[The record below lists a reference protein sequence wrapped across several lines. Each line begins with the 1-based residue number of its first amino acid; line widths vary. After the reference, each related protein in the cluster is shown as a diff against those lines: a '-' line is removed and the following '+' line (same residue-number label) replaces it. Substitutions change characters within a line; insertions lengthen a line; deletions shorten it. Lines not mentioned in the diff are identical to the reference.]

1 MIKCWAFNGFSQM
14 KKLILQIIVRIS
26 ILLCP
31 YKLSRYLDKLRNTV
45 VSRRFCYLSHNKDAK
60 VYMEYP
66 FYIYGHSY
74 IKCGNFSSRAGLR
87 LECWDKYEG
96 KSYSPSLV
104 IGANVCF
111 NFRCHVGVINK
122 VVIGNNVLIG
132 SNVLI
137 TDHSHGH
144 SNEEDIEI
152 QAQISEICCLM
163 GVCKN
168 GEIVINEITDS
179 IRKSKKIWASIIW
192 AYTNPLI
199 NYSDV
204 LIKKIDVS
212 ISNFIKKAS
221 NICKN
226 MKNCYGD
233 ACLLANYIEIN
244 NK

>member
-1 MIKCWAFNGFSQM
+1 M

-144 SNEEDIEI
+144 SNEEDIEMAPAKRELYSKGPVI
-152 QAQISEICCLM
+152 IEDNVWI
-163 GVCKN
+163 
-168 GEIVINEITDS
+168 GEN
-179 IRKSKKIWASIIW
+179 
-192 AYTNPLI
+192 
-199 NYSDV
+199 
-204 LIKKIDVS
+204 VS
-212 ISNFIKKAS
+212 ILPNVRIGHNSVI
-221 NICKN
+221 
-226 MKNCYGD
+226 G
-233 ACLLANYIEIN
+233 ANAVVTKDLPPYSIAVGNPVRILKIRN
-244 NK
+244 DGK